1 MPVPPLPGLGAPLP
15 PPLVQLSG
23 IVKRFP
29 GGIVAND
36 GVSLDIAAGE
46 IHAVLGENGAGKSTL
61 MQILY
66 GVYRKDA
73 GEIRIDGRL
82 HEFANPSDAIRHRIG
97 MIHQE
102 FMLVRCFTVAENI
115 AMGTGGTGGKVDL
128 AAVARRV
135 RDLADE
141 FGLEVDPRS
150 RIEDL
155 PLGVQQR
162 VEILKLL
169 YRDARVLI
177 LDEPT
182 SVLTPQEVGRLFDVL
197 RALKAAGKSIV
208 IVTHKL
214 REVVDIA
221 DRVTVL
227 RDGGVVATL
236 PVAETNELSLARL
249 MVGRDVVLRAEKKR
263 EPSRHALLK
272 VENLSVVDAG
282 GQLCVKDISFSVH
295 AGEIVGVAG
304 VDGNGQSELIE
315 CLFGLR
321 RPAGGKVWFKERD
334 ITSLTPA
341 ERRKEH
347 IAYLPADRR
356 HVGSIAEM
364 SLADNAVLGAQ
375 RQFAGWGGVLRDR
388 KGVAAQA
395 LRLMSRFGVRA
406 PNPDFPV
413 SKLSG
418 GNLQKVVLGREV
430 MRDPWLLLVEQ
441 PTRGLDVGAIEIVW
455 AELLARRA
463 QGRGILLVSAELEE
477 IVNLADRV
485 AVIFEG
491 EIMGIVPTADAEVE
505 ILGLMMA
512 GQRMPSYRAS
522 DREAALG
529 PTH

>member
-1 MPVPPLPGLGAPLP
+1 MEAPPRPLP

-29 GGIVAND
+29 GRILAND
-36 GVSLDIAAGE
+36 CISLEIAAGE
-46 IHAVLGENGAGKSTL
+46 IHALLGENGAGKSTL

-66 GVYRKDA
+66 GVYQKDA

-82 HEFANPSDAIRHRIG
+82 QEFATPGDAIRHGVG

-102 FMLVRCFTVAENI
+102 FMLVRSFSVAENV
-115 AMGTGGTGGKVDL
+115 AMGTAGAGGEIDL
-128 AAVARRV
+128 PGVGRRV
-135 RDLADE
+135 RDLADK
-141 FGLEVDPRS
+141 FGLDVDPRS
-150 RIEDL
+150 RVEHL

-182 SVLTPQEVGRLFDVL
+182 SVLTPQEVARLFDVL

-227 RDGGVVATL
+227 RDGRVVATL
-236 PVAETNELSLARL
+236 PVAEATELSLARL
-249 MVGRDVVLRAEKKR
+249 MVGRDVILHAEKKR
-263 EPSRHALLK
+263 QPSGPAVLR
-272 VENLSVVDAG
+272 VENLSAVDAG
-282 GQLCVKDISFSVH
+282 GQLRVKNISFSVH
-295 AGEIVGVAG
+295 AGEILGLAG

-321 RPAGGKVWFKERD
+321 SPAGGRVWFKDRD
-334 ITSLTPA
+334 ITFLTPA
-341 ERRKEH
+341 QRRKEH

-364 SLADNAVLGAQ
+364 SLADNVVLGAQ
-375 RQFAGWGGVLRDR
+375 RQFARWGGAWRDR
-388 KGVAAQA
+388 KGASAHA
-395 LRLMSRFGVRA
+395 RRLMSRFGVRA
-406 PNPDFPV
+406 PGPDFPV
-413 SKLSG
+413 GKLSG
-418 GNLQKVVLGREV
+418 GNLQKVVLGREL

-441 PTRGLDVGAIEIVW
+441 PTRGLDVGAIETVW
-455 AELLARRA
+455 AELLAQRA
-463 QGRGILLVSAELEE
+463 ERRGILLVSAELDE
-477 IVNLADRV
+477 ILNLADRI
-485 AVIFEG
+485 AVMFDG
-491 EIMGIVPTADAEVE
+491 EIIGIVPAAEAKVE
-505 ILGLMMA
+505 MLGLMMA
-512 GQRMPSYRAS
+512 GRRAL
-522 DREAALG
+522 DPDGPTPREAAVG
-529 PTH
+529 PAH